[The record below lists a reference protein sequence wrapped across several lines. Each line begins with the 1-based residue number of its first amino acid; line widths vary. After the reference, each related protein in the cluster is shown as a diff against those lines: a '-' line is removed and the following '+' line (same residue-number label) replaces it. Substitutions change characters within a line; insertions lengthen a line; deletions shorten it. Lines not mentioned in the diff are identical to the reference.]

1 MLIKMKGKNL
11 LRKLV
16 FNLYMIFLKKVNY
29 EYLFRE
35 F

>member
-16 FNLYMIFLKKVNY
+16 FNLYTIFLKKVNY